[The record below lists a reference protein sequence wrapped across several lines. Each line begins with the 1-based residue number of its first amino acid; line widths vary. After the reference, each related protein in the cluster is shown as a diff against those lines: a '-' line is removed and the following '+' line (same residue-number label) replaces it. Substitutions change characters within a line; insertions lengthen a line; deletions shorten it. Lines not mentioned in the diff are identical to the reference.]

1 MPDTPAAPFIER
13 IAVRWGDMDS
23 MGHVN
28 NAKYF
33 TYCESAR
40 MAYFRAVR
48 MEEHY
53 SGRFGPA
60 LAAAQLNFRRQVRYP
75 STIEVETRVVEV
87 GRSSFKM
94 EYTLIQAEDGERVAD
109 GSGVIVWVDYSTG
122 RSTPLPDG
130 LRAAIRRFEGMGDGD
145 SA

>member
-1 MPDTPAAPFIER
+1 MFIER
-13 IAVRWGDMDS
+13 IAVRWGDMDT

-40 MAYFRAVR
+40 MSYFRAVR
-48 MEEHY
+48 MEEHFDA
-53 SGRFGPA
+53 GRFGPA

-75 STIEVETRVVEV
+75 AEIEVETRVTEI

-94 EYTLIQAEDGERVAD
+94 EYTLVRSADRERVAD
-109 GSGVIVWVDYSTG
+109 GSGVIVWVDYLTG
-122 RSTPLPDG
+122 RPAPLPEG
-130 LRAAIRRFEGMGDGD
+130 LRAAIRDFEGMEASE